1 MGNNDS
7 SGDTVE
13 LMDVL
18 NLSTCKCQ
26 ENKTVNPKLVRTWC
40 LHHIHEKNAWVTFLP
55 GVLLSFVLV
64 ADISQTSQLC

>member
-7 SGDTVE
+7 SGDSVE

-26 ENKTVNPKLVRTWC
+26 ENKTVNPKLVRTWWY
-40 LHHIHEKNAWVTFLP
+40 IIYMRKMPE
-55 GVLLSFVLV
+55 
-64 ADISQTSQLC
+64 

>member
-26 ENKTVNPKLVRTWC
+26 ENKTVNPKLVRTWW
-40 LHHIHEKNAWVTFLP
+40 LHHIHEKNA
-55 GVLLSFVLV
+55 
-64 ADISQTSQLC
+64 